1 MSRVVTVAAAA
12 AAAVLGIAGC
22 SSQTHG
28 EKQGGAKDTASA
40 AELARMYQ
48 GGGQRRAVAADL
60 QNADRAP
67 SSTFSAFS
75 SVRSALTM

>member
-48 GGGQRRAVAADL
+48 EAVNAEQWQRICKMRTERRA
-60 QNADRAP
+60 RP
-67 SSTFSAFS
+67 SR
-75 SVRSALTM
+75 RSPRYARP